1 MYFQKKVDPKSKK
14 RGKGERYYSPEYQQA
29 MHNYQKAEKKW
40 SDRYERAQLF
50 VLYVRQNKL
59 KVFLFLVTSI
69 TTIGVTVYLVTD
81 YLESMCSKE
90 RIDLFY

>member
-1 MYFQKKVDPKSKK
+1 
-14 RGKGERYYSPEYQQA
+14 

-50 VLYVRQNKL
+50 VLYIRQNKL

-69 TTIGVTVYLVTD
+69 TTIGITVYLITE
-81 YLESMCSKE
+81 YLESMCSKVL
-90 RIDLFY
+90 RVDFYRASFSVFQDLQVDWKFCF